1 MAKPAEKQEQVCPD
15 CGGAGEVPGRYTGP
29 ETVPCGKC
37 KGNGTVAKDVEPVA
51 AVDEQPEQSVAAEEP
66 AGA

>member
-1 MAKPAEKQEQVCPD
+1 MAKSAEKQERVCPD

-29 ETVPCGKC
+29 ETVQCGTC
-37 KGNGTVAKDVEPVA
+37 KGSGTVKAAEPVA